1 MGAQTVLAVDV
12 SSKDDKELTNY
23 GDELS
28 GWWLLWKKYN
38 PFATPV
44 KVSGGYCGRNT
55 THSPPLLRCVVFL
68 ACRGFPSFR

>member
-1 MGAQTVLAVDV
+1 MRDMGAQTVLAVDV

-44 KVSGGYCGRNT
+44 KVCWG
-55 THSPPLLRCVVFL
+55 VL
-68 ACRGFPSFR
+68 ACLHAVHFFIAEGSLVNT